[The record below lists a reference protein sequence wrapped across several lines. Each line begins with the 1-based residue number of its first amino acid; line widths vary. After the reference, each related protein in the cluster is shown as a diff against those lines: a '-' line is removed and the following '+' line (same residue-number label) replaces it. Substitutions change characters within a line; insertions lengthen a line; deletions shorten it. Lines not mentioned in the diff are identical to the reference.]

1 MKITHLTATELKRKT
16 GEILNLVAYGETV
29 AIVERHGEALVK
41 IMPVKKEERVEIE
54 EILKKYFGAIPNFP
68 SISKT
73 RHFRERNLN
82 L

>member
-16 GEILNLVAYGETV
+16 REILNLVAFGETV
-29 AIVERHGEALVK
+29 AIVERYGEALVK

-54 EILKKYFGAIPNFP
+54 ETLKKYFGAIPNFP